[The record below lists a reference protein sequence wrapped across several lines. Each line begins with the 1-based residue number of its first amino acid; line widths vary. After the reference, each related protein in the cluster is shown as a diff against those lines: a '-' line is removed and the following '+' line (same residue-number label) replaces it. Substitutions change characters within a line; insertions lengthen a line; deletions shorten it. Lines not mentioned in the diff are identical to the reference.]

1 VCELDP
7 SLVQEIQ
14 NDNQGWGPVHLVDE
28 VQFYAEKQTPT
39 QPEIDQ
45 LGERNPDN
53 LIVDSIRASG
63 GNLKLTMD
71 IFARLP
77 SGRGQV
83 LRVLID
89 TGAEANLVKEG
100 LLPKGEFT
108 QAEKRLHFTTAN
120 GQPLRGGDTIV
131 NVDLLFRKPM
141 GPWGNLVSMLLA
153 LSFTRPT

>member
-1 VCELDP
+1 MCELDP

-71 IFARLP
+71 ICARLP
-77 SGRGQV
+77 SGRGHV
-83 LRVLID
+83 PRVLID
-89 TGAEANLVKEG
+89 TCAEATWSRKVCFQRGNSPRQKNVCILPQQSVNLRVVK
-100 LLPKGEFT
+100 T
-108 QAEKRLHFTTAN
+108 Q
-120 GQPLRGGDTIV
+120 
-131 NVDLLFRKPM
+131 
-141 GPWGNLVSMLLA
+141 W
-153 LSFTRPT
+153 